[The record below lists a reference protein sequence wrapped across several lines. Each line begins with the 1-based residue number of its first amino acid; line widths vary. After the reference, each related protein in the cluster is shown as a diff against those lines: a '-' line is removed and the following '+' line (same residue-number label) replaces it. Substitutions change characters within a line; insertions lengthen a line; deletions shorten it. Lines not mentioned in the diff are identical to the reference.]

1 MPAKKSITKETK
13 MAADDTTMRLNKYLA
28 HAGIAARRKADELIL
43 QGHVTVNNVVVKEM
57 GYRVKEK
64 DVVKYKNKII
74 TPTRNFV
81 YILLNKPKDFITT
94 VADEKDRKTVLEL
107 VKTATTER
115 VYPVGRLDR
124 NTTGLLLLTN
134 DGELAQKLSHPSNEI
149 EKVYLV
155 SLDKPLTPVDEKQI
169 VKGVTLEDGPVK
181 VNQLAFPNPAL
192 RNEVGI
198 AIHIG
203 RNRIVRRVFEHLEY
217 KVEKLDRIVYAGL
230 TKKNLPRGK
239 YRLLTE
245 KEVLFLKQGK
255 L

>member
-1 MPAKKSITKETK
+1 MPEKKIETQTT
-13 MAADDTTMRLNKYLA
+13 DTQDNTVRLNKYLA
-28 HAGIAARRKADELIL
+28 HAGIAARRKADELIQ
-43 QGHVTVNNVVVKEM
+43 QGYVTVNGTQVKEM
-57 GYRVKEK
+57 GYRVKPT
-64 DVVKYKNKII
+64 DVVKFKNKII
-74 TPTRNFV
+74 KPTRNYV

-94 VADEKDRKTVLEL
+94 LADEKDRKTVLQL
-107 VKTATTER
+107 VKSATTER

-134 DGELAQKLSHPSNEI
+134 DGDLAQQLAHPSNEI
-149 EKVYLV
+149 EKVYLA
-155 SLDKPLTPVDEKQI
+155 SLDKPLTPEHEAQI
-169 VKGVTLEDGPVK
+169 RKGITLEDGIVP
-181 VNQLAFPNPAL
+181 VNQLAFPKAEK

-203 RNRIVRRVFEHLEY
+203 RNRIVRRVFEHFNY

-239 YRLLTE
+239 WRLLNE
-245 KEVLFLKQGK
+245 KEVLFLKRGK